1 MEKDRNNSVSYNS
14 SPTNDEDEEKSIV
27 GKFKSI
33 ISSTPLSKWFRK
45 REDNNQSTIRR
56 RDEDEDEEIR
66 QMQPPSKRVKLP
78 VDAEQTNSV
87 IFNTLDTSTSIDVS
101 ASNKTIN
108 HFPEPVAGPSGVKFQ
123 KLLSSATSVS
133 TNSVKNTFSNREFLN
148 GHNSDSEESTS
159 GYSSV
164 VRIGSKEQVCQSQDS
179 SKQTSPL
186 QNKPNNTRSLF
197 QSPNTS
203 MNRSLFTDRTLSP
216 NINTSMT
223 SRRPSF
229 NASTFGS
236 PNFID
241 NTITTE
247 KIINSPFYN
256 GRTIYGG
263 ASAYGRRLGRS
274 ARDLRTS
281 LKKSV
286 QIKPVNK
293 TNENGNLVLGK
304 TARKI
309 LDTLEQ
315 YSSPVNDA
323 KKIPTTSKRFRPD
336 GYLSQHVGA
345 RPYMVR
351 GKDVPSNKELQV
363 PTVSDL
369 LKMKQKMKLQQ
380 STEVVRQIAISSK
393 SNLNNT
399 SGQST
404 STTEKDTSET
414 LSKDSSKDQNLET
427 NKATSESQVKTITPS
442 LPVTSLPKFNVA
454 VAPES
459 SKKKSATKTTNG
471 FSFIPTPSISMPFNS
486 QPVVETVKTD
496 VTTKKSDESTT
507 NITNKRSFKFSDPLV
522 ISENYKSIV
531 AINNF
536 KFSEPLCKI
545 AKIELPKSLN
555 KDKTEEKV
563 VENTSVS
570 NGNQSSESPNKTI
583 DVPLS
588 KAPEKNNGPNSF
600 DKQFKMSA
608 KEWECSICMIRNKEL
623 DAQCVACTAPKPS
636 PKPVIENVKTLPS
649 SFGNKFSVPSSM
661 WECTVCMVRNE
672 KDRTNCVACKE
683 PNTKVTP
690 AIPKFSFGKQFEAPP
705 GTWNCPT
712 CLVKNNDDLL
722 KCAAC
727 ETAKKE
733 NKTSDNLSSLF
744 KVKENEWE
752 CKVCMVRNKSSDIK
766 CQCCEATKPGSSSEN
781 STEKDP
787 SSKPVLKFNFGFDK
801 VQANTFTF
809 GIPADPAVTLPK
821 PAVDPS
827 TVFGENAKPTAPA
840 AKFSFGIPAES
851 KKEMGTSEAVKPATE
866 VVQAIVPA
874 VDPKVASENKP
885 SKETVTSVDVKLS
898 ENIPSPISQKT
909 ITKKEEDSTVK
920 PTTTADLNSSIPA
933 KPIFSFGVAPT
944 NSLDKVDATAKEVTK
959 NAPPLQAVQ
968 LRCQTCNHTSGT
980 KH

>member
-1 MEKDRNNSVSYNS
+1 
-14 SPTNDEDEEKSIV
+14 
-27 GKFKSI
+27 
-33 ISSTPLSKWFRK
+33 
-45 REDNNQSTIRR
+45 
-56 RDEDEDEEIR
+56 
-66 QMQPPSKRVKLP
+66 
-78 VDAEQTNSV
+78 
-87 IFNTLDTSTSIDVS
+87 
-101 ASNKTIN
+101 
-108 HFPEPVAGPSGVKFQ
+108 
-123 KLLSSATSVS
+123 
-133 TNSVKNTFSNREFLN
+133 
-148 GHNSDSEESTS
+148 
-159 GYSSV
+159 
-164 VRIGSKEQVCQSQDS
+164 
-179 SKQTSPL
+179 
-186 QNKPNNTRSLF
+186 
-197 QSPNTS
+197 

-293 TNENGNLVLGK
+293 TNENGNSSRK

-555 KDKTEEKV
+555 KDKNNKLCRLQRTKYKSY
-563 VENTSVS
+563 TCYSKILLW
-570 NGNQSSESPNKTI
+570 KTI
-583 DVPLS
+583 
-588 KAPEKNNGPNSF
+588 
-600 DKQFKMSA
+600 
-608 KEWECSICMIRNKEL
+608 R
-623 DAQCVACTAPKPS
+623 
-636 PKPVIENVKTLPS
+636 S
-649 SFGNKFSVPSSM
+649 S
-661 WECTVCMVRNE
+661 
-672 KDRTNCVACKE
+672 
-683 PNTKVTP
+683 
-690 AIPKFSFGKQFEAPP
+690 P

-781 STEKDP
+781 STEKD

-959 NAPPLQAVQ
+959 NAPLQSCSASVPNLQSHKRHKALITLLSCQRKPANHRPPCLLSLLPLTKPPMLLRRYLDQQKHQQNNGFGFLNSSFGNGNKASVDAPPKNTAETKPFSFGSTSATGEPANKMPMFSFGPQKSTQPEQSSGFAFGAAKPTGFNFTVGTTETSTFNAPSGNIFSEPATTNSVSFSFGSTSQANGSQ
-968 LRCQTCNHTSGT
+968 KAGFSFGSTMNSTTLPPAASSSFNFAAAAPAPTGGFNFSEAAAGFGST
-980 KH
+980 KPSFNFSDGSVTAFTAAPTTDGAPRKIKRAIRRTQR